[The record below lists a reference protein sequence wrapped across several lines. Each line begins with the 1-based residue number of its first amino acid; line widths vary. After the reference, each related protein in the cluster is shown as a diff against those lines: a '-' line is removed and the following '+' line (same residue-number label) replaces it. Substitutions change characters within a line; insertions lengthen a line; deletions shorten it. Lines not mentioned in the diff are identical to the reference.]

1 VLPPI
6 QISGKRICVMA
17 GNALATTGGTILLLG
32 GDTGETFSKAE
43 TLQNNKPEQIKVL
56 EAHPGFSPRI
66 IGFDPLKKE
75 YKVVGSMPHP
85 SPVTTPCVVSDD
97 KMILA
102 AGEARAGVRTPK
114 VWEAG
119 LPQEQP

>member
-1 VLPPI
+1 M
-6 QISGKRICVMA
+6 CVMA
-17 GNALATTGGTILLLG
+17 GTAIATPGGQILLLG

-43 TLQNNKPEQIKVL
+43 TLQNNKPEQIGVL

-66 IGFDPLKKE
+66 IRFDPVRQD

-85 SPVTTPCVVSDD
+85 SPVTTPCVICGD